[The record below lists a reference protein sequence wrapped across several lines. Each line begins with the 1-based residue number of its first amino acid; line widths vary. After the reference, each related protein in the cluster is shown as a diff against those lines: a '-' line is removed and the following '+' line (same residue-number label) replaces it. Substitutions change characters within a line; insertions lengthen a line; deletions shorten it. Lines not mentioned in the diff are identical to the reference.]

1 MVERHVEIPCVN
13 AELRLPQLL
22 LKSLFKGLNSFNSF
36 KTQNSV
42 SMKNLP
48 FVPALKSAFSSC

>member
-1 MVERHVEIPCVN
+1 LVDRNVEIPCVN
-13 AELRLPQLL
+13 AELL